1 MKTNWMRI
9 AAALVCGAVF
19 VAGTAMAATKGTS
32 VETMFQAAFYLAP
45 NAPILDETGTPFPGT
60 WGKKDGGLVE
70 IREAGAGIVAP
81 TPDNAAEVEAANPL
95 LASVRMGDHVAGRDT
110 GLFCAALVTN
120 RPQTGV
126 RYFIR
131 AYDSKNPQESLL
143 YADSEIFTIE
153 YYSDVVTAREVAFGS
168 AKALTAEDP
177 YADDDGDG
185 FTNAEE
191 VRLRQ
196 LDSDGDG
203 WSDWFELKHGMDPD
217 VPYTLA
223 ITKMENYELP
233 DPDAVAATGKTLA
246 ELSDEELMEL
256 PWSISGTEIF
266 WPAVSGLTY
275 VVEFADILEG
285 PDGFKGVLTNV
296 AESGQGVADVT
307 EFLTNPL
314 YPVGFF
320 RVKAVNGGTAGA
332 PDDGE

>member
-19 VAGTAMAATKGTS
+19 VAGTAMAATEGTS
-32 VETMFQAAFYLAP
+32 VENMFQAAFYLAP

-81 TPDNAAEVEAANPL
+81 TQDNAAEVEAANPL
-95 LASVRMGDHVAGRDT
+95 LTSVRMGDHVAGRDT

-168 AKALTAEDP
+168 AKALSAEDP

-191 VRLRQ
+191 ARLKQ
-196 LDSDGDG
+196 LDSDRDG
-203 WSDWFELKHGMDPD
+203 WSDWFELTHGMDPD

-223 ITKMENYELP
+223 ITEMRDYEMP
-233 DPDAVAATGKTLA
+233 DPDAIAATGKTLA
-246 ELSDEELMEL
+246 ELSDEELLDL
-256 PWSISGTEIF
+256 PWSIAGTEIL
-266 WPAVSGLTY
+266 WPAISGMTY
-275 VVEFADILEG
+275 VVEYSDILTG
-285 PDGFKGVLTNV
+285 TNGFKGVLTNV

-314 YPVGFF
+314 YPIGFF
-320 RVKAVNGGTAGA
+320 RVKAVNDETFAEPEAG
-332 PDDGE
+332 E